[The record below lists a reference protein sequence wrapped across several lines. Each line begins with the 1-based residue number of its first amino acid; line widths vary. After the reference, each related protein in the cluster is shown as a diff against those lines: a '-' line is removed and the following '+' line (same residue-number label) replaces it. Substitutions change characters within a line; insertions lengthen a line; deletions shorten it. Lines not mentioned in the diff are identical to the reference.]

1 MFCSSECLNVR
12 LLFVLH
18 NLSITFAN
26 LDIVQV
32 AGTKPLEH
40 IFILYTQQFLQTHRH
55 CKNEAGDL
63 TYYILQSAHYQH
75 MVFEGHLVPQL
86 QRPFFCGGRVTMMQ
100 QCHAMLISQNYNK
113 NYQIKHPST
122 NCIMAIKLN
131 M

>member
-26 LDIVQV
+26 LGIVQV
-32 AGTKPLEH
+32 AGTKQLEH
-40 IFILYTQQFLQTHRH
+40 IFILYTQQFLQIHRH

-63 TYYILQSAHYQH
+63 THYILSAHYQH
-75 MVFEGHLVPQL
+75 MVFEWHLAPQL

-100 QCHAMLISQNYNK
+100 QCYAMLISQNDNK
-113 NYQIKHPST
+113 NYQIKHSST
-122 NCIMAIKLN
+122 NCIMAMKLN